1 MICVTKK
8 NPYKFTIGFDN
19 RNKNHVKV
27 AGILNEVG
35 KGMTQLIVDAVLAH
49 MGETKIPV
57 TSALGEIELRQM
69 IKQLVSEELKQA
81 SEISPSSEEQEKE
94 MNISEEEGMLEME
107 DSALKNIW
115 NTLDAFRNIGG

>member
-19 RNKNHVKV
+19 RNENHVKV

-49 MGETKIPV
+49 MGETKSPV